1 MATTTNY
8 GWTTPDDTSL
18 VKDGASAIRTL
29 GSAIDTSLNTA
40 LGTKKAGLVLL
51 NTTTFSGVAS
61 QAVSNVFSS
70 TYDNYRVQITI
81 TGITVGGYI
90 QLRFRDGT
98 GDISGA
104 NYGYRVK
111 NFSSL
116 GAGSDADVSGRT
128 QTLAYLSPDTLG
140 ETFGATLEI
149 FSPNLASKTMGSNIG
164 AVQVGNNHTG
174 AFAYNTTAQ
183 FTGFSIITSGG
194 TITGSVSTFGVNK

>member
-1 MATTTNY
+1 MPTTTNN
-8 GWTTPDDTSL
+8 GWTIPADTDL
-18 VKDGASAIRTL
+18 VKDGAAAIRTL
-29 GSAIDTSLNTA
+29 GNAIDST
-40 LGTKKAGLVLL
+40 LGVYSQAGLVKL
-51 NTTTFSGVAS
+51 NTTNFSGVAS

-81 TGITVGGYI
+81 TSITVGGYI

-116 GAGSDADVSGRT
+116 GAGSDTDVSGRT
-128 QTLAYLSPDTLG
+128 QTIAYLSPDTLG

-194 TITGSVSTFGVNK
+194 TITGSVSTFGVIK